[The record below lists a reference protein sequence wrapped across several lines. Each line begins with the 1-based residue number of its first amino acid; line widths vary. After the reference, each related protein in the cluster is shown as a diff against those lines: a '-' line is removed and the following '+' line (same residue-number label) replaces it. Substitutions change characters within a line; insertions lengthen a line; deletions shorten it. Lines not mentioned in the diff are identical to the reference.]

1 MAMQKHTLVRL
12 AIICL
17 LLLVCV
23 GCDQAA
29 KAIAKQTLAFSP
41 PVSFLQGIVQF
52 QYAENPGAFLSL
64 GATLPAA
71 TRFLWGVVFIGLT
84 QAALLVYLFRS
95 ASLTLYQKVG
105 LSLFLGGGLGNL
117 IDRIANDGHVIDF
130 VSLGVGPLRTG
141 IFNVADV
148 AITMGVLL
156 VVFSRGEELA
166 PSAPSSTG
174 SEQDPSQLPM

>member
-1 MAMQKHTLVRL
+1 MAMQKHHLLRL
-12 AIICL
+12 ALISL
-17 LLLVCV
+17 MLFVCV

-29 KAIAKQTLAFSP
+29 KAFAKQTLFSSP
-41 PVSFLQGIVQF
+41 PVSFLRGIVQF

-64 GATLPAA
+64 GANLPAG

-84 QAALLVYLFRS
+84 QVALLVYLLRS
-95 ASLTLYQKVG
+95 TSLSLTQKAG

-130 VSLGVGPLRTG
+130 VSLGVGSLRTG

-148 AITMGVLL
+148 AITAGVLMVL
-156 VVFSRGEELA
+156 FSRGEELTPA
-166 PSAPSSTG
+166 ASPSPPPPPSS
-174 SEQDPSQLPM
+174 PPAP